1 MTDDPR
7 DERLWEAGW
16 DGHSEAQ
23 QRRLAALPLAE
34 KLRWL
39 EEAQQLAEHLQRSRK
54 RAERDQEPG

>member
-1 MTDDPR
+1 MSGDDPR

-16 DGHSEAQ
+16 DGHGEAQ

-39 EEAQQLAEHLQRSRK
+39 EEAQKLAEQLGRSRRSGEAPK
-54 RAERDQEPG
+54 G